1 MTDCPACGY
10 HDPFHTSW
18 FDHEKDVAE
27 PLYFKEWAPDIW
39 ESLQQA
45 SWILSEDGRI
55 LWHLTKGGTVERWK
69 VDVVMARK
77 GSKVEFDVKA
87 SQRKNY
93 HLKGKSWYKSTT
105 GKRVML

>member
-18 FDHEKDVAE
+18 FDHEKEVAE

-69 VDVVMARK
+69 VDVVMVLLTCVTCLIVVFSSLR
-77 GSKVEFDVKA
+77 GCEFSLVI
-87 SQRKNY
+87 S
-93 HLKGKSWYKSTT
+93 
-105 GKRVML
+105 